1 MLIELVFTNLPQQ
14 YSLPLSY
21 KNTSVQVKW
30 LSPTNSVTRAPPGTN
45 LRLAIGY
52 RLLRYSTAMQPFVF
66 QTGGHSPPIYLLI
79 CSYPKPKYI
88 SRVANIEASTYLRT
102 SCNSHYAYP
111 CEQWNNNAYQ
121 FYP

>member
-30 LSPTNSVTRAPPGTN
+30 LSPTNSVTGAPP
-45 LRLAIGY
+45 
-52 RLLRYSTAMQPFVF
+52 RYESTASNWLSSASVFNFMQPFVF
-66 QTGGHSPPIYLLI
+66 QTGGHSLPIYLLI

-111 CEQWNNNAYQ
+111 CEQWSNNA
-121 FYP
+121 

>member
-30 LSPTNSVTRAPPGTN
+30 LSPTNSVTGAPPGTN

-52 RLLRYSTAMQPFVF
+52 RLLGIQLLCNLLYSRP
-66 QTGGHSPPIYLLI
+66 
-79 CSYPKPKYI
+79 
-88 SRVANIEASTYLRT
+88 EAIHRLSTY
-102 SCNSHYAYP
+102 
-111 CEQWNNNAYQ
+111 
-121 FYP
+121 